1 MRSER
6 INLLVT
12 KGEKT
17 LIDRRARKAGLS
29 ASELIR
35 RAVIAYE
42 TDADRDELQTLTD
55 ELGAAA
61 QRMESR
67 LDTAIAKLEETTKA
81 IADKQALRSAAR
93 ADLEASGDVW
103 PFDVPDRLNG
113 SAERR
118 QGSAREQRY

>member
-12 KGEKT
+12 KDEKT

-42 TDADRDELQTLTD
+42 TNADREELQALTD

-67 LDTAIAKLEETTKA
+67 LDATLARIERTATAIA
-81 IADKQALRSAAR
+81 DRQALREAAR
-93 ADLEASGDVW
+93 ADLETSGDVW
-103 PFDVPDRLNG
+103 PFELPDRLNG

-118 QGSAREQRY
+118 QEPA